1 MARMRELMGRL
12 RTEPPRQIAGLQVSR
27 IRDFER
33 GLIIDPAGRETPAE
47 LPQGDMVILDL
58 ESEGNYV
65 AIRPSGTEPKV
76 KFYAFAYEPA
86 EMLANLEDTKAELQ
100 TRLGG
105 MTSDLA
111 TYADQTSD
119 A

>member
-1 MARMRELMGRL
+1 
-12 RTEPPRQIAGLQVSR
+12 
-27 IRDFER
+27 
-33 GLIIDPAGRETPAE
+33 
-47 LPQGDMVILDL
+47 
-58 ESEGNYV
+58 
-65 AIRPSGTEPKV
+65 
-76 KFYAFAYEPA
+76 
-86 EMLANLEDTKAELQ
+86 MLANLEDTKAELQ